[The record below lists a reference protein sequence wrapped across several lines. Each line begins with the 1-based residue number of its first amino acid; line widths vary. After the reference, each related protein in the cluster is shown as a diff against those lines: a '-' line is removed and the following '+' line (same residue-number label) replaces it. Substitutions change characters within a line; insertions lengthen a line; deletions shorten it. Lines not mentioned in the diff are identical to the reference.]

1 VSESRDG
8 RQDEWP
14 AGVGGWRRCRSSA
27 VASAQRGIFAK
38 QLGVLLAEFFVE
50 LLRLMRAV
58 KHASKAAAVALQDGA
73 HPHKRGYG
81 FTILMGIHHTK
92 CSDEHAFVTL
102 RTGG

>member
-1 VSESRDG
+1 
-8 RQDEWP
+8 
-14 AGVGGWRRCRSSA
+14 
-27 VASAQRGIFAK
+27 
-38 QLGVLLAEFFVE
+38 LGVLLAEFVVE
-50 LLRLMRAV
+50 PLCLVRAV